1 MNILRGIFVLLIIE
15 VLVILGFIYS
25 GMYDV
30 SALRSEPAPVYWILQ
45 KTRERSV
52 LYHSS
57 GIQAPAGVSSLKPT
71 EGLGHY
77 QEMCKGCHGAP
88 GVEPS
93 EIAMGLNPGPPD
105 LKEAAGELQPS
116 VLFWI
121 VKNGIKM
128 TGMPAFAPT
137 HNDES
142 IWKIVAFLQ
151 HLPKISEEEYG
162 AMVKKM
168 GKMNKHNHH

>member
-1 MNILRGIFVLLIIE
+1 
-15 VLVILGFIYS
+15 
-25 GMYDV
+25 
-30 SALRSEPAPVYWILQ
+30 
-45 KTRERSV
+45 
-52 LYHSS
+52 
-57 GIQAPAGVSSLKPT
+57 
-71 EGLGHY
+71 
-77 QEMCKGCHGAP
+77 
-88 GVEPS
+88 
-93 EIAMGLNPGPPD
+93 MGLNPGPPD